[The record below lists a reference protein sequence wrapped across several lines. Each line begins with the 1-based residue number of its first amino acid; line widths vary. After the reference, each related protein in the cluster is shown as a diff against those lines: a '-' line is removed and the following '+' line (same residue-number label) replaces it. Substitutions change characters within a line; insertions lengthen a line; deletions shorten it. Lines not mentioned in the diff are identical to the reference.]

1 MTAQRKRTFGRK
13 FVSFSQGR
21 ISARKYVREQARLQ
35 NSLSRG
41 FHKKLLTVF
50 RRTIH
55 KASVSLKGQ
64 KIPEI
69 GVISEG
75 FKQDLSAVLKDHV
88 SRVYA
93 AVYDVNYARYKDV
106 ATKAEGDPFDFRRS
120 MNFERSV
127 SMYFRGREN
136 MMANMTNTTARE
148 ILDNIEKMR
157 AADYTLD
164 QISAQLPKDFA
175 SVSSRRANVIA
186 RTETHSAAGYANHDY
201 HTQASDSYGIQM
213 VKQWVAT
220 SDARTRTAHAMMNG
234 AKVAMDEDFKMP
246 NGAVMKFCGDSRGGA
261 KNVINCRCVTLYHEP
276 EDDVIDSA
284 NLAEKEDFNFD
295 DVWNAQDSPIS
306 NKEYQEHFLNTTS
319 PKCVAMA
326 KKLPKP
332 KQFGQRRSKKTKEIS
347 GFYNGYQKNINSSAE
362 GYTFAHEYG
371 HHIDNV
377 LVDAD
382 FKSWSESGVFAAAFR
397 KDRKLLGL
405 TGGSRNAEERQK
417 RLFEWRKSLY
427 KIEEGPPR
435 KVLPKGESYKY
446 ISDVVDAFS
455 DGEFQDNWGSWG
467 HGNSYYK
474 RKRFKESETFANMYA
489 LYEKPEWEDVKSW
502 FPNVAEA
509 FEDKLNEVIDG

>member
-1 MTAQRKRTFGRK
+1 
-13 FVSFSQGR
+13 
-21 ISARKYVREQARLQ
+21 
-35 NSLSRG
+35 
-41 FHKKLLTVF
+41 
-50 RRTIH
+50 
-55 KASVSLKGQ
+55 
-64 KIPEI
+64 
-69 GVISEG
+69 
-75 FKQDLSAVLKDHV
+75 
-88 SRVYA
+88 
-93 AVYDVNYARYKDV
+93 
-106 ATKAEGDPFDFRRS
+106 
-120 MNFERSV
+120 
-127 SMYFRGREN
+127 
-136 MMANMTNTTARE
+136 
-148 ILDNIEKMR
+148 
-157 AADYTLD
+157 
-164 QISAQLPKDFA
+164 
-175 SVSSRRANVIA
+175 
-186 RTETHSAAGYANHDY
+186 
-201 HTQASDSYGIQM
+201 
-213 VKQWVAT
+213 
-220 SDARTRTAHAMMNG
+220 
-234 AKVAMDEDFKMP
+234 
-246 NGAVMKFCGDSRGGA
+246 
-261 KNVINCRCVTLYHEP
+261 
-276 EDDVIDSA
+276 
-284 NLAEKEDFNFD
+284 
-295 DVWNAQDSPIS
+295 
-306 NKEYQEHFLNTTS
+306 
-319 PKCVAMA
+319 MA